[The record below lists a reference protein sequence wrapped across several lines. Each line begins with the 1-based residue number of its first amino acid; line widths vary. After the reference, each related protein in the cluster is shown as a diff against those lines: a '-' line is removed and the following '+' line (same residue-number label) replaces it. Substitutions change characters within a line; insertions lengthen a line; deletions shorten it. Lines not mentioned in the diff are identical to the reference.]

1 MKNDKSILEGY
12 EFEDYEKAKE
22 VIEEKYEILSSFC
35 EQLAKINSYLE
46 NFIDKKVESKI
57 LKITLPKTDENDNFY
72 TLFLFIQKYF
82 QRTFNE
88 TSKMIKKMVDS
99 LTNLKEEIKEN
110 FKKYEEFINY
120 QNEFANELNEL
131 EGLKKAYLESIKNAE
146 LTTYKF
152 LKKKLN
158 NEKVG
163 INEFHEKEKIKKLIK
178 EEMEKYKNKI
188 EEVNKDLKLYNE
200 RQKEIYKIDKELEIK
215 YENSYSNCLLYYYEL
230 HLIIADLGEKY
241 RSDILKI
248 DIDKN
253 NEKLKI
259 YLSEFKTKDQI
270 DFVKY
275 ETQID
280 FDNCEEEMDFNAS
293 YMTYNEIKGIIGEYK
308 DINYEE
314 ETKKFTLSKEL
325 TEILKLDDKIIDS
338 EERLFKILETD
349 LGQQIFINVLSILR
363 ASGNYEKSE
372 NFVKTIEKA
381 FRYILE
387 KAEKNNDYDKAKNCI
402 ILSQTYYYI
411 LNNEKIYIFKL
422 ISDNKWLKS
431 PNFWRGFTNFMIKQE
446 LDRTAI
452 YKTQKRNDI
461 LLTQLLPYVNNMIG
475 FNMDKRII
483 IKIIDEISEKFQY
496 LTEESFE
503 TIFTLLDCNKEQIEE
518 YRKEIK
524 ENKDLENQLFNSETS
539 NDANNNNDKENEN
552 NTNKK
557 DVKDGGN
564 QK

>member
-1 MKNDKSILEGY
+1 MKNDKTILEGY

-46 NFIDKKVESKI
+46 NFIDKKVENKI
-57 LKITLPKTDENDNFY
+57 LKKTLPTTDENDNFY

-82 QRTFNE
+82 DRTFNE

-99 LTNLKEEIKEN
+99 LTILKEEIKEN
-110 FKKYEEFINY
+110 IKKYEEFINY
-120 QNEFANELNEL
+120 QNEFANKLNEL
-131 EGLKKAYLESIKNAE
+131 EGLKNAYLESIKNAE
-146 LTTYKF
+146 LATYKF

-188 EEVNKDLKLYNE
+188 EEVNKELKLYNE
-200 RQKEIYKIDKELEIK
+200 RQKEIYTIDKDLEIK

-230 HLIIADLGEKY
+230 QLITADLGEKY
-241 RSDILKI
+241 KSDVLNM

-253 NEKLKI
+253 KEKLNN

-293 YMTYNEIKGIIGEYK
+293 FMTYNEIKGIIGEYK

-349 LGQQIFINVLSILR
+349 LGQHIFINVLSTLR

-372 NFVKTIEKA
+372 NFVKTIEKT

-431 PNFWRGFTNFMIKQE
+431 PNFWRGFTYFMIKQE

-452 YKTQKRNDI
+452 FKTQKLNDI

-483 IKIIDEISEKFQY
+483 IKIIDEISEKFHY

-503 TIFTLLDCNKEQIEE
+503 TIFTLLGCNKEQIEK

-524 ENKDLENQLFNSETS
+524 ENKDLENQLFNNETPK
-539 NDANNNNDKENEN
+539 DANNNNDTENEN
-552 NTNKK
+552 ENKTKK
-557 DVKDGGN
+557 DDKDGGN
-564 QK
+564 

>member
-1 MKNDKSILEGY
+1 MKNDKTILEGY

-22 VIEEKYEILSSFC
+22 VIEEKHEILSSFC

-46 NFIDKKVESKI
+46 NFIDKKVENKI
-57 LKITLPKTDENDNFY
+57 LKKTLSTTDENDNFY

-82 QRTFNE
+82 DRTFNE

-99 LTNLKEEIKEN
+99 LTILKEEIKEN
-110 FKKYEEFINY
+110 IKKYEEFINY
-120 QNEFANELNEL
+120 QNEFANKLNEL

-146 LTTYKF
+146 LATYKF

-200 RQKEIYKIDKELEIK
+200 RQKEIYTIDKDLEIK

-230 HLIIADLGEKY
+230 HLAIADLGEKY
-241 RSDILKI
+241 KSYVLNM

-253 NEKLKI
+253 KEKLNI
-259 YLSEFKTKDQI
+259 YLSEFKTKEQI

-293 YMTYNEIKGIIGEYK
+293 FMTYNEIKGIIGEYK

-349 LGQQIFINVLSILR
+349 LGQHIFINVLSTLR

-372 NFVKTIEKA
+372 NFVKTIEKT

-387 KAEKNNDYDKAKNCI
+387 MAEKNNDYDKAKNCI

-431 PNFWRGFTNFMIKQE
+431 PNFWRGFTYFMIKQE

-452 YKTQKRNDI
+452 FKTQKMNDI

-483 IKIIDEISEKFQY
+483 IKIIDEISEKFHY

-503 TIFTLLDCNKEQIEE
+503 TIFTLLGCNKEQIEK

-524 ENKDLENQLFNSETS
+524 ENKDLENQLFNNETPK
-539 NDANNNNDKENEN
+539 DGNNNNDTKNEN
-552 NTNKK
+552 KTKK
-557 DVKDGGN
+557 DDKDGGN
-564 QK
+564 

>member
-1 MKNDKSILEGY
+1 MKNDKTILEGY

-46 NFIDKKVESKI
+46 NFIDKKVENKI
-57 LKITLPKTDENDNFY
+57 LKKTLPTTDENDNFY

-82 QRTFNE
+82 DRTFNE

-99 LTNLKEEIKEN
+99 LTILKEEIKEN
-110 FKKYEEFINY
+110 IKKYEEFINY
-120 QNEFANELNEL
+120 QNEFANKLNEL

-146 LTTYKF
+146 LATYKF

-200 RQKEIYKIDKELEIK
+200 RQKEIYTIDKNLEIK

-230 HLIIADLGEKY
+230 QLITADLGEKY
-241 RSDILKI
+241 KSDVLNM

-253 NEKLKI
+253 KEKLNN

-349 LGQQIFINVLSILR
+349 LGQHIFINVLSTLR

-372 NFVKTIEKA
+372 NFVKTIEKT

-431 PNFWRGFTNFMIKQE
+431 PNFWRGFTYFMIKQE

-452 YKTQKRNDI
+452 FKTQKLNDI

-483 IKIIDEISEKFQY
+483 IKIIDEISEKFHY

-503 TIFTLLDCNKEQIEE
+503 TIFTLLGCNKEQIEK

-524 ENKDLENQLFNSETS
+524 ENKDLENQLFNNETQK
-539 NDANNNNDKENEN
+539 DGNNNNDTKNEN
-552 NTNKK
+552 KTKK
-557 DVKDGGN
+557 DDKDGGN
-564 QK
+564 

>member
-1 MKNDKSILEGY
+1 MKNDKTILEGY

-46 NFIDKKVESKI
+46 NFIDKKVENKI
-57 LKITLPKTDENDNFY
+57 LKKTLPTTDENDNFY

-82 QRTFNE
+82 DRTFNE

-99 LTNLKEEIKEN
+99 LTILKEEIKEN
-110 FKKYEEFINY
+110 IKKYEEFINY
-120 QNEFANELNEL
+120 QNEFANKLNEL

-146 LTTYKF
+146 LATYKF

-188 EEVNKDLKLYNE
+188 EEVNKELKLYNE
-200 RQKEIYKIDKELEIK
+200 RQKEIYTIDKDLEIK

-230 HLIIADLGEKY
+230 QLITADLGEKY
-241 RSDILKI
+241 KSDVLNM

-253 NEKLKI
+253 KEKLNN

-293 YMTYNEIKGIIGEYK
+293 FMTYNEIKGIIGEYK

-349 LGQQIFINVLSILR
+349 LGQHIFINVLSTLR

-372 NFVKTIEKA
+372 NFVKTIEKT

-431 PNFWRGFTNFMIKQE
+431 PNFWRGFTYFMIKQE

-452 YKTQKRNDI
+452 FKTQKLNDI

-483 IKIIDEISEKFQY
+483 IKIIDEISEKFHY

-503 TIFTLLDCNKEQIEE
+503 TIFTLLGCNKEQIEK

-524 ENKDLENQLFNSETS
+524 ENKDLENQLFNNETPK
-539 NDANNNNDKENEN
+539 DANNNNDTENEN
-552 NTNKK
+552 ENKTKK
-557 DVKDGGN
+557 DDKDGGN
-564 QK
+564 